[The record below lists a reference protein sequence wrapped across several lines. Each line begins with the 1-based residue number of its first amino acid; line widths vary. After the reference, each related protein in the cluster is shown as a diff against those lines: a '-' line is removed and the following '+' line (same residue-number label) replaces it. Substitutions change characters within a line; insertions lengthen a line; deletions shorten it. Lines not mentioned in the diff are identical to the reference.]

1 VDRVR
6 NVGMDGGRMRG
17 ANMTACAPCRAL
29 DTPATSPRS
38 WLRSAPDTAVRWPPA
53 RCRSC
58 SCRRAHSALHGTGC
72 LRSCSP
78 RMRRPNGG
86 RQMRD
91 RAPLELEDGVM
102 AARCNTS
109 LASLARTVPRRAW
122 QFANSVS
129 QLLSSDTSGRGIWA
143 WHTAPN
149 VTSAT
154 RIAARLLQRTGDQ
167 SAAGMAESRSCSEGQ
182 SVASLA

>member
-1 VDRVR
+1 
-6 NVGMDGGRMRG
+6 MRG
-17 ANMTACAPCRAL
+17 ANLTACAPCRAL
-29 DTPATSPRS
+29 DTPAASPRS
-38 WLRSAPDTAVRWPPA
+38 WLRSAPDTAVRLPPA
-53 RCRSC
+53 QCRSC
-58 SCRRAHSALHGTGC
+58 SFRRAHSALHSTGC

-102 AARCNTS
+102 AASCNTS

-122 QFANSVS
+122 QVANSVS
-129 QLLSSDTSGRGIWA
+129 QLLSADTSGRGIWA
-143 WHTAPN
+143 WHTAPD

-154 RIAARLLQRTGDQ
+154 RIAARRLQRAGDQ
-167 SAAGMAESRSCSEGQ
+167 SAAAMAESL
-182 SVASLA
+182 VAPKGRA